1 MLRASGLSVEVSF
14 GVALSEPAL
23 PVVQAIRATLLAR
36 ATTNKLEISDAVD
49 GCGKL
54 RYEAMV
60 ALALLGD
67 DSKAR

>member
-23 PVVQAIRATLLAR
+23 SIAQAIRATLLAR
-36 ATTNKLEISDAVD
+36 ATANKLEISDAVD
-49 GCGKL
+49 ACGKL

-67 DSKAR
+67 DSKTR